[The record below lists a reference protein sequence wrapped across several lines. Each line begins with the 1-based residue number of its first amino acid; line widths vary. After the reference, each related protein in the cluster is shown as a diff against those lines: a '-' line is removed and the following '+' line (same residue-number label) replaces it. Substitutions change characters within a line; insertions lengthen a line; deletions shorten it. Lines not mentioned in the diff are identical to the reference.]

1 MMINPI
7 GMHHTSIMSLNL
19 YILRLKLN
27 YNVLLKLLYLKVS
40 VCYQIETISIMLLEG
55 KVKQKIEWMYNWSP
69 NKWQK
74 VTYMYLGLKNWCV
87 VNSRLRNSWTY
98 EMYLFWRD
106 GIKVKTDKIVI
117 SYVEVSCRIFYVPVK
132 FEITTK
138 LSSLVHIFCYYSI
151 I

>member
-55 KVKQKIEWMYNWSP
+55 KVKQKIEWMYNWMY
-69 NKWQK
+69 NWWTNDKKWL
-74 VTYMYLGLKNWCV
+74 TCTLAL
-87 VNSRLRNSWTY
+87 
-98 EMYLFWRD
+98 
-106 GIKVKTDKIVI
+106 KTDALLTVDCVT
-117 SYVEVSCRIFYVPVK
+117 VEHTRCI
-132 FEITTK
+132 
-138 LSSLVHIFCYYSI
+138 YSKETV
-151 I
+151 